1 MFTGIVEGVAKVKS
15 FEEKKSAYLLQIDV
29 SEQIAKSLNIG
40 DSLACNGCC
49 LTVVSL
55 QENIA
60 SFELL
65 EESVR
70 LTNFSEIKV
79 ASIINVERPLA
90 ADARLGGHFVSG
102 HIDTKGKVE
111 VFEQIGK
118 NYYLK
123 VSFANE
129 FSKYA
134 VYKGSIAIDG
144 ISLTIAEA
152 KDNTLSVWLIP
163 HTLDVTNLS
172 ARKVGE
178 SVNLEFDILAK
189 YIEKIALNERKDSP
203 YQEL

>member
-15 FEEKKSAYLLQIDV
+15 FEEKKSAYLLQLDLPA
-29 SEQIAKSLNIG
+29 EIAKSLNLG

-49 LTVVSL
+49 LTVVAL

-70 LTNFSEIKV
+70 LTNFSEIKLG
-79 ASIINVERPLA
+79 SIINVERPLA

-111 VFEQIGK
+111 IFEQVGK

-123 VSFANE
+123 ISFDSN

-163 HTLDVTNLS
+163 HTLEVTNLS
-172 ARKVGE
+172 TRKASE
-178 SVNLEFDILAK
+178 YVNLEFDILAK
-189 YIEKIALNERKDSP
+189 YIEKIALNDRKDSP